1 VNHPDHEDKSSDQKG
16 TKKKNW
22 YETHTAALHKQ
33 SGSNNSPTKNFSI
46 TYNEEGGHQGESPGK
61 MLEEQR
67 KKVFYQKKAEMLA
80 NF

>member
-1 VNHPDHEDKSSDQKG
+1 VNHSEPEDKGLDQKG
-16 TKKKNW
+16 IKKKNW

-33 SGSNNSPTKNFSI
+33 NGSNNSPSKNFSI
-46 TYNEEGGHQGESPGK
+46 TYNEEGGSQGDSPGK